1 MADSLNRDEEL
12 AKLIGYVEEYID
24 ATVDA
29 RRSSERCRD
38 YYDGYQWTESE
49 RAALRKRG
57 QPCITNNRIK
67 PKVQFLRGM
76 EMQTRTDPKAFPR
89 NPDDEE
95 SAEVSTDMLRY
106 IADNN
111 MSEQKYSKGFFHYLV
126 EGTEGH
132 EVIVE
137 QKGEKFEIKH
147 NVLHWDRMWWDPH
160 SREEDYSDARY
171 KGTLQWMDAAEGK
184 ERFPDAPDD
193 AWTLETGD
201 TSDTFEDRPSF
212 FTDKDRKR
220 VRVFFA
226 YYIKKGVWHYAI
238 FTKGGFIKASVKS
251 PYLDEDGAPE
261 PQFEMQSAFVDL
273 DGGRYGEVA
282 SYMDLQDEVNKR
294 RSKLLHLMSVRQTF
308 GTKGAV
314 GEMGVPALKSE
325 LAKPDGHVEI
335 VQGEFG
341 KDFGVFPTN
350 DMATGQS
357 ILLEEAKQE
366 IDAQG
371 ANAALSG
378 TDPRSLS
385 GRAVQSLQQ
394 GGSVEI
400 GPLFDGHKACKNRVE
415 RMKFNRAMQFW
426 TEERWIRVTDN
437 EEKLKFTG
445 INRKVTLEQKLMEEL
460 EELKKTNPEEAQAA
474 AAALAQLKG
483 DPRLQQ
489 IVDIANPVNELD
501 VDIIISEAPN
511 TVTLQQ
517 EQFEVLA
524 KLYEANPNAIP
535 FEFVVRAS
543 QLRNKDELLK
553 MVKGGDE
560 EQQAAAAKV
569 EAQEKQEQQDILKAS
584 AIADI
589 KETEAS
595 AEDKLA
601 SAEKKRVEAEETAID
616 AAIKSQEATAPVAQQ
631 TI

>member
-12 AKLIGYVEEYID
+12 AKLVGYVEEYID
-24 ATVDA
+24 ATVEP
-29 RRSSERCRD
+29 RRLSERCRD

-49 RAALRKRG
+49 RAALRKRK

-106 IADNN
+106 ISDNN

-132 EVIVE
+132 EVIVT
-137 QKGEKFEIKH
+137 QKRGKFEIEH
-147 NVLHWDRMWWDPH
+147 NVMQWDRMWWDPH
-160 SREEDYSDARY
+160 SREEDFSDCRY
-171 KGTLQWMDAAEGK
+171 KGTLQWMDTSEGK
-184 ERFPDAPDD
+184 EDFPDAPDEV
-193 AWTLETGD
+193 WTLETGD
-201 TSDTFEDRPSF
+201 TTDTFEDRPSF
-212 FTDKDRKR
+212 FTDKNRKR

-226 YYIKKGVWHYAI
+226 YYIKRGVWHYAI
-238 FTKGGFIKASVKS
+238 FTKGGFIKAPAPS
-251 PYLDEDGAPE
+251 PYLDEDGQPE

-308 GTKGAV
+308 GTKGAGGDDSQV
-314 GEMGVPALKSE
+314 KSIKSE
-325 LAKPDGHVEI
+325 LAKPDGHVEFI
-335 VQGEFG
+335 TGEFG
-341 KDFGVFPTN
+341 KEFGIIPTN
-350 DMATGQS
+350 DMAAGQAT
-357 ILLEEAKQE
+357 LLEEAKQE
-366 IDAQG
+366 IDSQG
-371 ANAALSG
+371 ANAALAG

-426 TEERWIRVTDN
+426 TEERWIRVTDS
-437 EEKLKFTG
+437 EENVKFTG
-445 INRKVTLEQKLMEEL
+445 INKQVTLGEKLMEEA
-460 EELKKTNPEEAQAA
+460 EELKKQNPEAAQAA
-474 AAALAQLKG
+474 MADLAQLQG
-483 DPRLQQ
+483 DPRLSQ
-489 IVDIANPVNELD
+489 VVGVANPVNELD
-501 VDIIISEAPN
+501 IDIIISEAPN

-517 EQFEVLA
+517 EQFEVLST
-524 KLYEANPNAIP
+524 LYQANPNAVP
-535 FEFVVRAS
+535 FELLIKAS

-553 MVKGGDE
+553 LIKGGDE
-560 EQQAAAAKV
+560 EQQAAMAKI
-569 EAQEKQEQQDILKAS
+569 EQQEQQEQRELLKAG
-584 AIADI
+584 AVADI
-589 KETEAS
+589 EEKKAS
-595 AEDKLA
+595 TEDKLA

-616 AAIKSQEATAPVAQQ
+616 AAIKSQEATAPV
-631 TI
+631 